1 MAPPQKQR
9 RLSTGSASGA
19 EESETVSDLTVARL
33 RAFEEVQ
40 VAKQKMRTTLLRK
53 CERRR
58 LLETGLRIAVILIWP
73 PAVGCN
79 DLVEK

>member
-1 MAPPQKQR
+1 MASAQKQR

-40 VAKQKMRTTLLRK
+40 VAKQKMRTTFNS
-53 CERRR
+53 
-58 LLETGLRIAVILIWP
+58 I
-73 PAVGCN
+73 
-79 DLVEK
+79 VEKVREEAPVGNWVEDCSNTYLATGCGM